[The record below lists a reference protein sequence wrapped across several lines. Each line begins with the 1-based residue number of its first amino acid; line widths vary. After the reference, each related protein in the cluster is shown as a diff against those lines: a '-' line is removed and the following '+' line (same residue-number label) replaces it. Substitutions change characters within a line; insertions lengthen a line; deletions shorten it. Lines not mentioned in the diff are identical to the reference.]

1 MRNWERKEVVE
12 RLRKKSRDKNNSRK
26 SKKKAV
32 RRLERC
38 CWVFRSKSPK
48 AGSPKPTLK
57 IYCEPKSES
66 TH

>member
-12 RLRKKSRDKNNSRK
+12 RLRQKLKAKNNSRE
-26 SKKKAV
+26 SEKKAV

-38 CWVFRSKSPK
+38 WVFRSEAPK
-48 AGSPKPTLK
+48 VESPKPTLK
-57 IYCEPKSES
+57 ICCEPKSES

>member
-1 MRNWERKEVVE
+1 MRNWERKEGVE
-12 RLRKKSRDKNNSRK
+12 RLRKKSKAKNNSHE
-26 SKKKAV
+26 SEKKAV

-48 AGSPKPTLK
+48 VRSPKPTLK

>member
-12 RLRKKSRDKNNSRK
+12 RLRKKSRAKNNSCE
-26 SKKKAV
+26 SEKKAE
-32 RRLERC
+32 RRLERYF
-38 CWVFRSKSPK
+38 WVFRSKSPK
-48 AGSPKPTLK
+48 VGSPKPTLK